1 VLLSFALHALEGTLM
16 SETDLAAD
24 RKKSERL
31 GSGFNRLWT
40 AAIASNLADG
50 LGRTAVPLIATT
62 LTRDPLLIAGVSAL
76 AFVPW
81 LLFGVAAGVI
91 VDRVDR
97 RIAMAAANAVRVLA
111 AAGIAAAIATDSLTI
126 WLLYVCILVFGI
138 GETVYDNA
146 TTAIVPSIVE
156 KRGLEK
162 ANSRMQ
168 AAEMVVQ
175 NFIATPV
182 AGLLFA
188 VAIAIPVLFTAA
200 GFFVAAALALTLPLA
215 AGRALRDPSLPE
227 RNKSARGDAKEA
239 AVFLFRHRFL
249 RSMVL
254 LTSATGSL
262 LALAQA
268 SSVLFFLDTLDVPVA
283 AIGFVTAGIGAGA
296 LVGALTAS
304 AAVRRFGRGMVMFV
318 ACLFAGLGL
327 VITGVSPNIYIAVAA
342 YAFGAYGVATWN
354 VPWGAL
360 RQDIVPGHLLGRV
373 TGLNRTL
380 VWGLF
385 PVAGLLGGLLG
396 RIDLRLPFV
405 LGGALIMVV
414 TLVGARLLLSASKR
428 V

>member
-1 VLLSFALHALEGTLM
+1 M
-16 SETDLAAD
+16 STDVSAKQPASP
-24 RKKSERL
+24 KL

-40 AAIASNLADG
+40 AGIASNLADG

-81 LLFGVAAGVI
+81 LVFGIPAGVI

-97 RIAMAAANAVRVLA
+97 RYAMAAANALRVLA
-111 AAGIAAAIATDSLTI
+111 ASGIAIAIATGTLTI
-126 WLLYVCILVFGI
+126 WLLYACILIFGV

-168 AAEMVVQ
+168 AADMVVQ
-175 NFIATPV
+175 DFIATPI

-188 VAIAIPVLFTAA
+188 VAIVIPVISTAA
-200 GFFVAAALALTLPLA
+200 GFLVAAALALTLPLA
-215 AGRALRDPSLPE
+215 AGRALRDPALPVV
-227 RNKSARGDAKEA
+227 RQTARGDAREA
-239 AVFLFRHRFL
+239 VAFLFGHRFL

-254 LTSATGSL
+254 LTCATGSF

-268 SSVLFFLDTLDVPVA
+268 SSVLFFLDTLHVPVA

-304 AAVRRFGRGMVMFV
+304 AAVRRFGRGRVMLV
-318 ACLFAGLGL
+318 ACLLGGLGL
-327 VITGVSPNIYIAVAA
+327 LSTGFAPNIYTAIAC
-342 YAFGAYGVATWN
+342 YALAAYGVATWN

-360 RQDIVPGHLLGRV
+360 RQDIVPGALLGRV

-405 LGGALIMVV
+405 VGGALVMLV
-414 TLVGARLLLSASKR
+414 TIVGSRLLLSASKQ